1 MGALWQVILKEFLQL
16 RQDRKMIPALIVGP
30 LVQLIALGYAANLD
44 VTHVPL
50 LLVDGDHSVA
60 SRELVERFDASGYFE
75 IKGSVPTAEQAEPW
89 LVEGVAQVVLIIPE
103 GYGTDLN
110 AGRSPRLQV
119 LADGTDANSA
129 VVGLGYASR
138 IISEMG
144 GELQRVRLETE
155 TRRSADAARRLGV
168 PVARPPAIG
177 RIDVMPRIFYNPDLK
192 TRWFYVPAVLAM
204 VLMLVTMMLP
214 SMAVVRE
221 KEIGTLEQISV
232 TPLRPW
238 QLILGKLTPFA
249 IIGMIDTAV
258 IVVLAQVVFGV
269 PLRGSFLLLLF
280 LTFLFLLN
288 TLGLGLFASTMVATQ
303 QQAMMFAVFVLM
315 VPMIYLSGLIFP
327 IENMPMLFQI
337 GSYGI
342 PVRYY
347 GIILRG
353 VFLKGSGL
361 DVLWPEA
368 LTLAITGVAW
378 LTFASARFRKRL
390 D

>member
-30 LVQLIALGYAANLD
+30 LVQLVALGYAANLD

-60 SRELVERFDASGYFE
+60 SRALIERFEASGYFE
-75 IKGSVPTAEQAEPW
+75 VKGSEPTAELAEPW
-89 LVEGVAQVVLIIPE
+89 LVEGRAQVVLVIPE
-103 GYGTDLN
+103 GYGHDVEG
-110 AGRSPRLQV
+110 GRAPSLQV

-138 IISEMG
+138 LIAEMG
-144 GELQRVRLETE
+144 VSLQRTRLEKANL
-155 TRRSADAARRLGV
+155 RRAEIARRTGTPL
-168 PVARPPAIG
+168 ARLPAAGLIE
-177 RIDVMPRIFYNPDLK
+177 IVPRIFYNPDLK

-232 TPLRPW
+232 TPLQPW

-249 IIGMIDTAV
+249 IIGMLDTFV
-258 IVVLAQVVFGV
+258 IVVLAQAVFKV
-269 PLRGSFLLLLF
+269 PLRGSFVLLLF
-280 LTFLFLLN
+280 LTLLFLLN

-303 QQAMMFAVFVLM
+303 QQAMMFSTFVLM

-327 IENMPMLFQI
+327 IENMPALFQL
-337 GSYGI
+337 GSYAI

-361 DVLWPEA
+361 AVLWPEA
-368 LTLAITGVAW
+368 LTLALTGLAW
-378 LTFASARFRKRL
+378 LTFASMRFRKRL
-390 D
+390 E

>member
-30 LVQLIALGYAANLD
+30 LVQLVALGYAANLD

-50 LLVDGDHSVA
+50 LLVDSDHSVS
-60 SRELVERFDASGYFE
+60 SRALVERFEASGYFE
-75 IKGSVPTAEQAEPW
+75 IKGSEPTAEQAEPW
-89 LVEGVAQVVLIIPE
+89 LVEGRAQVVLVIPE
-103 GYGTDLN
+103 GYGHDVES
-110 AGRSPRLQV
+110 GRPPSLQV

-138 IISEMG
+138 LIAEMG
-144 GELQRVRLETE
+144 VSLQRTRLETLN
-155 TRRSADAARRLGV
+155 RRRADIARRPGAT
-168 PVARPPAIG
+168 VARPPAVGQIE
-177 RIDVMPRIFYNPDLK
+177 IVPRIFYNPDLK

-249 IIGMIDTAV
+249 IIGMLDTFV
-258 IVVLAQVVFGV
+258 IVVLAQVVFKV
-269 PLRGSFLLLLF
+269 PLRGSFVLLLF
-280 LTFLFLLN
+280 LTLLFLLN

-303 QQAMMFAVFVLM
+303 QQAMMFSTFVLM

-327 IENMPMLFQI
+327 IENMPALFQI
-337 GSYGI
+337 GSYAI

-361 DVLWPEA
+361 AVLWPEA
-368 LTLAITGVAW
+368 LTLALTGFAW
-378 LTFASARFRKRL
+378 LTFASMRFRKRL